1 MSGRKEM
8 RRKERKKENG
18 MEKSTIRNRDKKKTQ
33 FHDIQQT
40 AKKRERKRR
49 KEDRVGTK
57 VCFCLLDHNHSR
69 GKCTSAS
76 KR

>member
-1 MSGRKEM
+1 M

-40 AKKRERKRR
+40 AKKRKEEKKRR
-49 KEDRVGTK
+49 SSGYKSL
-57 VCFCLLDHNHSR
+57 FL
-69 GKCTSAS
+69 SA
-76 KR
+76 